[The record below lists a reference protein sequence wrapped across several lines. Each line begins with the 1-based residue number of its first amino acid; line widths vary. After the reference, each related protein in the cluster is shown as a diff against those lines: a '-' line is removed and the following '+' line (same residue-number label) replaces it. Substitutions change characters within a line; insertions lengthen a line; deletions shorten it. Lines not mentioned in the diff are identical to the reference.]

1 MKLTKLITIL
11 ALVNTIFSTKFVLAN
26 DNLIPGW
33 KLDPKNKTI
42 RGGMAKW
49 CKKAGWQLVWN
60 VKADYPIDTSWTLNT
75 SFESAV
81 NEVLKA
87 TQHSEMPLMATMHD
101 SNKVLEIYSPVTS
114 K

>member
-1 MKLTKLITIL
+1 MKFIKLIMIL
-11 ALVNTIFSTKFVLAN
+11 TTALLSIKYVLAN
-26 DNLIPGW
+26 DNLIPVW
-33 KLDPKNKTI
+33 KLDPEDKTI
-42 RGGMAKW
+42 RSGMTKW
-49 CKKAGWQLVWN
+49 CQKAGWQLVWN
-60 VKADYPIDTSWTLNT
+60 VKADYPIDTSWTINAG
-75 SFESAV
+75 FESAV